1 MEPRHR
7 WQRRGWGSLSTAE
20 RRQLGVASILQ
31 VGLLGF
37 ALRDWWKRPASEMR
51 GGNKWK
57 WFPVLFVNFAGPIT
71 YLVWGRRP

>member
-1 MEPRHR
+1 MGSKHR
-7 WQRRGWGSLSTAE
+7 WQRQGWGGMSSAQ
-20 RRQLGVASILQ
+20 RRQLGIVSLIQ
-31 VGLLGF
+31 MGLLGF

-71 YLVWGRRP
+71 YLAWGRRP